1 MEIRISNLSKS
12 FGSKQVLKN
21 LSLTIKDQQF
31 TTILGPSGCGKT
43 TLLRI
48 LAGLEKPDAGEIY
61 FDEQCVYSSIRK
73 LWVPAEKRRLGFVFQ
88 DFALWPHM
96 SVFENVA
103 FGLRAQHK
111 TQNLSEDVLSALKT
125 VQLEGYEQRYPHEL
139 SGGQQ
144 QRVAFARAM
153 VINPDCILFDE
164 PLSAL
169 DALLRESMRF
179 EIRRIVSERKITS
192 ICVTHDQLEAM
203 SMSDEIIVMN
213 DGEIAQQDT
222 PENLYNHPQNHFVAN
237 FIGKSN
243 WLSNTDMIRPEKL
256 SIDAGGRLE
265 MKVAACQFMG
275 SSYEVLLEHGDQ
287 PWILLSDYKMNINE
301 MIRLNLNENAI
312 IQFRGE
318 EQ

>member
-1 MEIRISNLSKS
+1 M
-12 FGSKQVLKN
+12 
-21 LSLTIKDQQF
+21 
-31 TTILGPSGCGKT
+31 
-43 TLLRI
+43 
-48 LAGLEKPDAGEIY
+48 
-61 FDEQCVYSSIRK
+61 
-73 LWVPAEKRRLGFVFQ
+73 
-88 DFALWPHM
+88 WPHM

-192 ICVTHDQLEAM
+192 IFVTHDQLEAM

-312 IQFRGE
+312 IQLRGE

>member
-61 FDEQCVYSSIRK
+61 FDEQCVYSSISK

-192 ICVTHDQLEAM
+192 IFVTHDQLEAM